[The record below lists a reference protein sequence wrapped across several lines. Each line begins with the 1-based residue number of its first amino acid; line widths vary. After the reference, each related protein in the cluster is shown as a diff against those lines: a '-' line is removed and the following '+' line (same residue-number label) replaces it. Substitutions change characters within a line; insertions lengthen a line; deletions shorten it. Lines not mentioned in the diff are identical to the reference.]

1 MSVIC
6 GFYSKGI
13 SAKMRTSEA
22 MGQQL
27 GFAMVNAIESA
38 EVGAMGEGAGHVRD
52 LWILL

>member
-38 EVGAMGEGAGHVRD
+38 EVGAMGQQLGFAMEM
-52 LWILL
+52 L